1 MHVVYS
7 DEEILSED
15 IQNIIQ
21 AVKKV
26 MGENCT
32 VNIHEK
38 ENIAPN
44 SSGKFRYTICEL

>member
-1 MHVVYS
+1 MEYS
-7 DEEILSED
+7 KED

-38 ENIAPN
+38 ENIPPN